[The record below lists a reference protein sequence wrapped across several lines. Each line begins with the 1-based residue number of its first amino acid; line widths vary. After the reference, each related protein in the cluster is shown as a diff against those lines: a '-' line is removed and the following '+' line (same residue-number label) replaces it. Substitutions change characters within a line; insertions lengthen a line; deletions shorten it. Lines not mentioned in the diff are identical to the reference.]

1 MNDSLKLLLHTNGVY
16 VFVQSYIEGPERLV
30 VIHDQELNNSQIARH
45 RHEIPLEEGVT
56 IEDALAQA
64 AELVVA
70 EMAKLKETPPPKPEE
85 RRIILN

>member
-1 MNDSLKLLLHTNGVY
+1 MTNDLNLLLHSNGIYLFIQRY
-16 VFVQSYIEGPERLV
+16 VDGPETLV
-30 VIHDQELNNSQIARH
+30 IIHDQELNNSQIARH

-56 IEDALAQA
+56 IEDALTQA

-70 EMAKLKETPPPKPEE
+70 EMAKLKESPPPKPEE